1 MTESRPQPER
11 ADGGSPGSRPAR
23 GGLPVGPIEPN
34 VSCAPPSPPQGKAA
48 GGLSAAD
55 HPQRPEVIEHAHALL
70 RWAVPAV
77 GKSPRSFRFTLG
89 ERIERR
95 LYDVLEQLIRA
106 TYAARGHKRP
116 FLQETNVA
124 LEVLRHELRL
134 ALGFGLLTERQIEHA
149 TRLLDA
155 VGRQVGGWLRGLP

>member
-1 MTESRPQPER
+1 MP
-11 ADGGSPGSRPAR
+11 DGPT
-23 GGLPVGPIEPN
+23 EPN
-34 VSCAPPSPPQGKAA
+34 VPCAPPPPPQGKAA
-48 GGLSAAD
+48 GSLSSES
-55 HPQRPEVIEHAHALL
+55 PQRPEVVEHAHALL

-77 GKSPRSFRFTLG
+77 GKFPRSFRFTLG

-116 FLQETNVA
+116 FLLETNVD

-134 ALGFGLLTERQIEHA
+134 AQSFDLLTDRQIEHA